1 MVFGRSRTV
10 FAGWVLA
17 LTGAAAGVGGGCA
30 DNDRPTEYGR
40 QRPPIDELDP
50 RDRGLQSTDVLRA
63 ADQVIAALMALPE
76 LQDSDRRWTLVITDV
91 EDRTNDRKFRGIDYN
106 IFLEKLK
113 ANIAKQGRGS
123 LRLIENR
130 EKFYDIRSR
139 ELESE
144 LEGGDEFGQGEDS
157 GPARAPQA
165 ISPDFGLKA
174 TASDLVGRGT
184 TYYLINFEITNLKTR
199 ELVFVEDYNV
209 RVSRD
214 R

>member
-1 MVFGRSRTV
+1 MFVGRSRTV
-10 FAGWVLA
+10 FAGWILA
-17 LTGAAAGVGGGCA
+17 LTGMAAGVGGGCA
-30 DNDRPTEYGR
+30 DTDRPTEYGR

-50 RDRGLQSTDVLRA
+50 RDRGLQSPDVRRA
-63 ADQVIAALMALPE
+63 ADEVVMSLLSLPE
-76 LQDSDRRWTLVITDV
+76 LQDSDRRWTLVITEV

-113 ANIAKQGRGS
+113 ANIAKQGRS
-123 LRLIENR
+123 SIRLIENR
-130 EKFYDIRSR
+130 ERFYDTRSR

-144 LEGGDEFGQGEDS
+144 LEGADEFGQGEES

-165 ISPDFGLKA
+165 TSPDFGLKA
-174 TASDLVGRGT
+174 IASDLPGRGT
-184 TYYLINFEITNLKTR
+184 TYYLINFEVTNLRTR
-199 ELVFVEDYNV
+199 EIVFVEDYEV